1 MIKTKTK
8 KLSILSLYMYLRT
21 FFAKNQVSNA
31 TFHLDKRSFKLTNG
45 EMEDLSKTFS
55 ATYQ

>member
-21 FFAKNQVSNA
+21 FFAKNQVSIT